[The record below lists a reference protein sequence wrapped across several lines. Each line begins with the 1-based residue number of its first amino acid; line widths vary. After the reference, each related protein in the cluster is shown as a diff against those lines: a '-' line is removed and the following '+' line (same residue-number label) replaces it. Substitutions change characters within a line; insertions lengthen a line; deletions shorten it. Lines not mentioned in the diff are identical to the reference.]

1 MSATAPSQTVFSIGY
16 DFHAGNGTAGSGADN
31 GNVWGISNYRERTR
45 DQTFTYDPLNRLT
58 SAQNAGTNCAATTVN
73 GKTEYWGNSYSYDAW
88 GNLLNKTITKCS
100 AENAVFTMTVKN
112 QALYYPYDAGGNM
125 LSDGISSYTFDQEN
139 RICGANGYTYTYE
152 GDGNRV
158 RKSNGTLAAN
168 GTLYWY
174 MTPGVVAESDLS
186 GNPTAEYV
194 FFDGE
199 RVARKSTNGVFYY
212 FSDHLK
218 TASVVTDSL
227 GNVRSESDF
236 YPWGG
241 ELQFVNNDSNHYKFT
256 GKERDNESG
265 LDYFGARYYSNGLGR
280 FITPDWAAK
289 ATAVPYA
296 EFADP
301 QSLNLYSYV
310 RNIPTTR
317 FDSDGHLT
325 DYYSPEGKKLGSDG
339 VNNGAVT
346 ITKYGVDKLSDGT
359 VNSITTCAVGC
370 TTIEQSTG
378 AAIQSSVT
386 RTLAPSGGDTKGGFH
401 EEGFTQ
407 DKNGTIH
414 NAQPGPAARPGDTE
428 AHVTQTITSNTA
440 IEEHTHPAGTQS
452 GGGSTTIGGQ
462 QFNPK
467 PSDKDIKGAGNTPAI
482 GQQITHIEASAGD
495 KTVYFY
501 DNKGVYAHVP
511 LSAFS
516 GK

>member
-1 MSATAPSQTVFSIGY
+1 MTFNATPPTQT
-16 DFHAGNGTAGSGADN
+16 
-31 GNVWGISNYRERTR
+31 
-45 DQTFTYDPLNRLT
+45 
-58 SAQNAGTNCAATTVN
+58 
-73 GKTEYWGNSYSYDAW
+73 
-88 GNLLNKTITKCS
+88 
-100 AENAVFTMTVKN
+100 
-112 QALYYPYDAGGNM
+112 
-125 LSDGISSYTFDQEN
+125 YTFDQEN
-139 RICGANGYTYTYE
+139 RITGAAGYTYTYD

-158 RKSNGTLAAN
+158 RKSNSST

-174 MTPGVVAESDLS
+174 MTPGIVGESDLS
-186 GNPTAEYV
+186 GNLTDEYV

-227 GNVRSESDF
+227 GNIKSESDF

-256 GKERDNESG
+256 GKERDSETG

-296 EFADP
+296 EFSDP

-310 RNIPTTR
+310 RNVPTTR
-317 FDSDGHLT
+317 LDPDGHFT
-325 DYYSPEGKKLGSDG
+325 DFYSTEGKKLGSDG
-339 VNNGAVT
+339 VNNGAVA
-346 ITKYGVDKLSDGT
+346 IARYGVDKTSDGV
-359 VNSITTCAVGC
+359 VNVATTCAAGC
-370 TTIEQSTG
+370 MTIEQSTG

-407 DKNGTIH
+407 DKNGT
-414 NAQPGPAARPGDTE
+414 AARPTDSE
-428 AHVTQTITSNTA
+428 AHVTQTISSNTA
-440 IEEHTHPAGTQS
+440 IEEHTHPSGTQS
-452 GGGSTTIGGQ
+452 GGGGTTTIGGTK
-462 QFNPK
+462 FNPEPSK
-467 PSDKDIKGAGNTPAI
+467 PDIKGAGNTPAP
-482 GQQITHIEASAGD
+482 GQQIIHIEASAGD

-511 LSAFS
+511 LDAFP
-516 GK
+516 K